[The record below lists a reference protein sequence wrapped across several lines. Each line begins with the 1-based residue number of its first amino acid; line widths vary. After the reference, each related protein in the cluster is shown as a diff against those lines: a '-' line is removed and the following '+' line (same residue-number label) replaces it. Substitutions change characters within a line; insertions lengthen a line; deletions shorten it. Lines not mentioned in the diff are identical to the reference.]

1 MMFNDFCDHFIFLEQ
16 LLSTLKDHLAICV
29 IFLWRYMEMQKKTN
43 VYLIDD
49 SAMILWLVSAHISKW
64 LALFQPLGE

>member
-43 VYLIDD
+43 VYQDLRTT
-49 SAMILWLVSAHISKW
+49 H
-64 LALFQPLGE
+64 